1 MRGTARADGVGVR
14 VARETT
20 MQQRV
25 GPMTVIRDRFQW
37 GAYGFVAGIVLGLI
51 LGWVFN
57 RVVGTIL
64 WVGLAVLLVVLF
76 FSIWRWVTDRG
87 RRAEEIVSERVRS
100 VRGDGDEAIETSS
113 YVIETRVPQAE
124 REER

>member
-1 MRGTARADGVGVR
+1 MA
-14 VARETT
+14 
-20 MQQRV
+20 QQRT
-25 GPMTVIRDRFQW
+25 GRMTVVRDRFQW
-37 GAYGFVAGIVLGLI
+37 GTYGFVAGIVLGLI
-51 LGWVFN
+51 LGWIFN

-64 WVGLAVLLVVLF
+64 WVGLAVVLVLIF

-100 VRGDGDEAIETSS
+100 VRGDRDDRDEAIETSS
-113 YVIETRVPQAE
+113 YVIETRTPRAE